1 MVGGADL
8 DFLTIGA
15 LKHDGTAV
23 AHGLIDYVAFREDLI
38 AEPQGHGTSFNPV
51 DQVAE
56 SREHSC
62 SSDSEQIQSNK
73 I

>member
-1 MVGGADL
+1 MVGGPDL

-15 LKHDGTAV
+15 LKGDGTAA
-23 AHGLIDYVAFREDLI
+23 AHGLINHIAFREDLI
-38 AEPQGHGTSFNPV
+38 AGPQGHRTSFDHV

-56 SREHSC
+56 SRDHTC